1 MQQQFKQ
8 WRSELARAL
17 TVRTIETLKPV
28 KERREIPDAY
38 LPGLYLIMQPSG
50 AKAWAVRYRHGRRPR
65 KHTLGG
71 YPAIDLK
78 SAREL
83 GAKALRAVAEGRDP
97 GQEKA
102 QARSTK
108 VDSIESVTAQFIERH
123 CNRSNRPR
131 TAKETQ
137 RLLQLHVL
145 PRWRGKM
152 VHDITRRDVLDV
164 LDRVVDSGA
173 PIAANRTL
181 SATRK
186 LFNWCVQRDI
196 IAASPC
202 AGVKPPTPERS
213 RDRVLSDN
221 ELRLVWRAADKIA
234 WPFGLLVK
242 LLALTGQRRD
252 EVAKMR
258 WDELDLE
265 AGLWTLPRE
274 RVKTDQP
281 HKVPL
286 SAASVNVLKSV
297 PRIAGSYFVFTT
309 NGTAPSSGYS
319 KGKRKL
325 DALLPSDM
333 PDWRLHDLRRTVA
346 SGMARLG
353 IHLPVIEKVLNH
365 ASGSFAGIVAVY
377 QRHSFAEEKRAA
389 LDAWGHHIEQLVGGK
404 LARVLPLH
412 GRRQ

>member
-1 MQQQFKQ
+1 
-8 WRSELARAL
+8 
-17 TVRTIETLKPV
+17 
-28 KERREIPDAY
+28 
-38 LPGLYLIMQPSG
+38 
-50 AKAWAVRYRHGRRPR
+50 
-65 KHTLGG
+65 
-71 YPAIDLK
+71 
-78 SAREL
+78 
-83 GAKALRAVAEGRDP
+83 
-97 GQEKA
+97 
-102 QARSTK
+102 
-108 VDSIESVTAQFIERH
+108 
-123 CNRSNRPR
+123 
-131 TAKETQ
+131 
-137 RLLQLHVL
+137 
-145 PRWRGKM
+145 M

-164 LDRVVDSGA
+164 LDRVVDGGA

-181 SATRK
+181 SAMRK
-186 LFNWCVQRDI
+186 LFNWCVPRDI
-196 IAASPC
+196 IAVSPC

-213 RDRVLSDN
+213 RDRVLSDD

-281 HKVPL
+281 HEVPL

-297 PRIAGSYFVFTT
+297 PRIAGSSFVFTT

-365 ASGSFAGIVAVY
+365 ASGSFAGIVEYINAIASPKRSA
-377 QRHSFAEEKRAA
+377 RHSTLGVITLNSSSAVSWRAFCRCT
-389 LDAWGHHIEQLVGGK
+389 DGGNDRGQVHHSCFSRAGV
-404 LARVLPLH
+404 ARRCLFSFSGDRKPI
-412 GRRQ
+412 G

>member
-1 MQQQFKQ
+1 
-8 WRSELARAL
+8 
-17 TVRTIETLKPV
+17 
-28 KERREIPDAY
+28 
-38 LPGLYLIMQPSG
+38 
-50 AKAWAVRYRHGRRPR
+50 
-65 KHTLGG
+65 
-71 YPAIDLK
+71 
-78 SAREL
+78 
-83 GAKALRAVAEGRDP
+83 
-97 GQEKA
+97 
-102 QARSTK
+102 
-108 VDSIESVTAQFIERH
+108 
-123 CNRSNRPR
+123 
-131 TAKETQ
+131 
-137 RLLQLHVL
+137 
-145 PRWRGKM
+145 M
-152 VHDITRRDVLDV
+152 VNEITRREVLDV
-164 LDRVVDSGA
+164 LDRVVDGGA
-173 PIAANRTL
+173 PISANRTL
-181 SATRK
+181 AAMRK
-186 LFNWCVQRDI
+186 LFNWCVARDI
-196 IAASPC
+196 IAVSPC
-202 AGVKPPTPERS
+202 AGVKPPTAERS
-213 RDRVLSDN
+213 RDRVLSDD

-281 HKVPL
+281 HEVAL

-297 PRIAGSYFVFTT
+297 PRIAGSSFVFTT

-365 ASGSFAGIVAVY
+365 ASGSFAGIVGVY

-389 LDAWGHHIEQLVGGK
+389 LDAWGHHIEQLVGSK
-404 LARVLPLH
+404 PARVLPRH
-412 GRRQ
+412 GRRR

>member
-1 MQQQFKQ
+1 M
-8 WRSELARAL
+8 ARAL

-38 LPGLYLIMQPSG
+38 LPGLYLIVQPSG

-83 GAKALRAVAEGRDP
+83 GAKALRTVAEGRDP

-102 QARSTK
+102 QGRSTR

-137 RLLQLHVL
+137 RLLQSHVL

-152 VHDITRRDVLDV
+152 AHDITRRDVLDV

-181 SATRK
+181 SAIRK
-186 LFNWCVQRDI
+186 LFSWCVQRDI

-202 AGVKPPTPERS
+202 AGVKPPTEERS
-213 RDRVLSDN
+213 RDRVLSDA
-221 ELRLVWRAADKIA
+221 ELKTIWIAADQVEG
-234 WPFGLLVK
+234 PFGPLIKLLV
-242 LLALTGQRRD
+242 LTGQRRD
-252 EVAKMR
+252 EVAKMQ
-258 WDELDLE
+258 WSELDLK
-265 AGLWTLPRE
+265 ARLWTLPPE
-274 RVKTDQP
+274 RVKNNQP
-281 HKVPL
+281 HEVPL
-286 SAASVNVLKSV
+286 SDAVIAILEFLPRPSGSPFVLTAS
-297 PRIAGSYFVFTT
+297 GE
-309 NGTAPSSGYS
+309 APASNYS
-319 KGKRKL
+319 KNKRRL
-325 DALLPSDM
+325 DMLLSANMPS
-333 PDWRLHDLRRTVA
+333 WRLHDLRRTTA

-353 IHLPVIEKVLNH
+353 INLPVIEKVLNH
-365 ASGSFAGIVAVY
+365 SSGSFAGIVGVY
-377 QRHSFAEEKRAA
+377 QRHSFAEEKRKA
-389 LDAWGHHIEQLVGGK
+389 LEAWANHIIEFVTDNPGDI
-404 LARVLPLH
+404 
-412 GRRQ
+412 

>member
-1 MQQQFKQ
+1 
-8 WRSELARAL
+8 LARAL

-38 LPGLYLIMQPSG
+38 LPGLYLIVQPSG

-83 GAKALRAVAEGRDP
+83 GAKALRIAEGRDP

-102 QARSTK
+102 QGRSTR

-137 RLLQLHVL
+137 RLLQSHVL

-152 VHDITRRDVLDV
+152 AHDITRRDVLDV

-181 SATRK
+181 SAIRK
-186 LFNWCVQRDI
+186 LFSWCVQRDI

-202 AGVKPPTPERS
+202 AGVKPPTEERS
-213 RDRVLSDN
+213 RDRVLSDA
-221 ELRLVWRAADKIA
+221 ELKTIWIAADQVEG
-234 WPFGLLVK
+234 PFGPLIKLLV
-242 LLALTGQRRD
+242 LTGQRRD
-252 EVAKMR
+252 EVAKMQ
-258 WDELDLE
+258 WSELDLK
-265 AGLWTLPRE
+265 ARLWTLPPE
-274 RVKTDQP
+274 RVKNNQP
-281 HKVPL
+281 HEVPL
-286 SAASVNVLKSV
+286 SDAVIAILEFLPRLSGSPFVLTTSGEAPASN
-297 PRIAGSYFVFTT
+297 
-309 NGTAPSSGYS
+309 YS
-319 KGKRKL
+319 KNKRRL
-325 DALLPSDM
+325 DMLLSANMPS
-333 PDWRLHDLRRTVA
+333 WRLHDLRRTTA

-353 IHLPVIEKVLNH
+353 INLPVIEKVLNH
-365 ASGSFAGIVAVY
+365 SSGSFAGIVGVY
-377 QRHSFAEEKRAA
+377 QRHSFAEEKRKA
-389 LDAWGHHIEQLVGGK
+389 LEAWANHIIELVTDKAIFEGSS
-404 LARVLPLH
+404 H
-412 GRRQ
+412 DRR